1 VTAAVEIPATRIA
14 LRVQGRN
21 DPRHPDR
28 STDVNPNI
36 NLEALKAERDRL
48 KAEHDRLKAEHDR
61 WDSTATKAT
70 EAREAAKVRMSLLD
84 KLIRLGE
91 LYVSGGGEE
100 PIPF

>member
-14 LRVQGRN
+14 LARLPRN

-28 STDVNPNI
+28 STEVNPNI

-48 KAEHDRLKAEHDR
+48 KAEHDR
-61 WDSTATKAT
+61 WDSTAKKAV
-70 EAREAAKVRMSLLD
+70 EAREAAKVRMDLLD